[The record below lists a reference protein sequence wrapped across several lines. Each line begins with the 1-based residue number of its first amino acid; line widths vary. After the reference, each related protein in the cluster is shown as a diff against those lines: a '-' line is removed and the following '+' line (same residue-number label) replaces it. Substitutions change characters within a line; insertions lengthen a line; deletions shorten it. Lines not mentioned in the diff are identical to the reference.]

1 MRLSEKEKDNLL
13 NSIHFWDRD
22 AKVYLFGCRT
32 NVKKKGGDID
42 LTVWRD
48 RLDLK
53 EKIDIKLKFF
63 EEFGEQKIDLLVFN
77 DKSNTFW
84 NVIQDDALLLELIN
98 PDK

>member
-22 AKVYLFGCRT
+22 AKVYLFGSRT
-32 NVKKKGGDID
+32 SDKKKGGDID
-42 LTVWRD
+42 LAVWSD
-48 RLDLK
+48 RIGLK

-63 EEFGEQKIDLLVFN
+63 EEFGEQKIDLFVFN
-77 DKSNTFW
+77 DESNTFW
-84 NVIQDDALLLELIN
+84 NVIQDDVLPLELIN